1 MSEQTPSIEQH
12 DARPE
17 EQTAPEAAPTAA
29 APAAVPAPPTP
40 RPAVPGPAAPSPA
53 VPSPAALAGLHAPG
67 GHRASEFGRVDDN
80 GTVFVRTPEGE
91 REVGSYPGATPDE
104 ALAYFARKYDELL
117 ASRRAARCSG

>member
-12 DARPE
+12 DERPE
-17 EQTAPEAAPTAA
+17 EQTAPEGAPAAA
-29 APAAVPAPPTP
+29 APAAAPAPPTP
-40 RPAVPGPAAPSPA
+40 RPATPGPAAPSPAVPTPAAPGPA

-91 REVGSYPGATPDE
+91 REVGSYPGATPAE
-104 ALAYFARKYDELL
+104 A
-117 ASRRAARCSG
+117 